1 MKNVAAYLILVLGGN
16 ANPSAADVTK
26 VIQSA
31 GGTVEQAAL
40 DALIKSMTG
49 KSAHEVSWLSHL
61 FKAHF
66 NCDLAGHQ
74 HRNGKTAKDASRR
87 WCGSSCCCSWWCSCR
102 CGRWCAS
109 KERRRYVEWWPIL
122 MSSLRTVEEEESEGE
137 MGFGLFD

>member
-49 KSAHEVSWLSHL
+49 KSAHEVISTGMEKLQ
-61 FKAHF
+61 KMP
-66 NCDLAGHQ
+66 AG
-74 HRNGKTAKDASRR
+74 GGAAPAAAAGGAAAGAAAGAPAK
-87 WCGSSCCCSWWCSCR
+87 
-102 CGRWCAS
+102 
-109 KERRRYVEWWPIL
+109 KEE
-122 MSSLRTVEEEESEGE
+122 VEEEESEGE

>member
-49 KSAHEVSWLSHL
+49 KSAHEVISTGMEKLQ
-61 FKAHF
+61 KMP
-66 NCDLAGHQ
+66 AG
-74 HRNGKTAKDASRR
+74 GGAAPAAAAAGGAAAGAAAGAPAK
-87 WCGSSCCCSWWCSCR
+87 
-102 CGRWCAS
+102 
-109 KERRRYVEWWPIL
+109 KEE
-122 MSSLRTVEEEESEGE
+122 VEEEESEGE